1 MKNIALITAGG
12 SGTRMGMEIPKQ
24 FLTVND
30 KPIIVY
36 TLERFQNHPAIDSII
51 VACKDGWENILS
63 SYVKQ
68 YNLTK
73 VSSIIKGGE
82 NGQES
87 IKNLIFEA
95 NNLYDNDDIVLV
107 HDGNRPMIS
116 QDIISNSISICKQ
129 KGNAI
134 ATIPCR
140 EVMLL
145 KDEKEVGIS
154 EKEVA
159 REKLVR
165 TQTSHVFKL
174 CDLYEMHKKAIEN
187 NITNTAAS
195 CSLAIQLGVKINF
208 IEGSEKNL
216 KITVK
221 DDLDIFK
228 ALLALEK
235 RKDNE

>member
-1 MKNIALITAGG
+1 M
-12 SGTRMGMEIPKQ
+12 
-24 FLTVND
+24 
-30 KPIIVY
+30 
-36 TLERFQNHPAIDSII
+36 
-51 VACKDGWENILS
+51 
-63 SYVKQ
+63 KQ

-87 IKNLIFEA
+87 IRNLIFEA
-95 NNLYDNDDIVLV
+95 ERLYNNEDIVLV

-145 KDEKEVGIS
+145 KDENEESIS
-154 EKEVA
+154 EKEIA

-165 TQTSHVFKL
+165 TQTPHVFKL
-174 CDLYEMHKKAIEN
+174 GDLYDMHKKAIEN

-195 CSLAIQLGVKINF
+195 CSLAIELGIKINF

-221 DDLDIFK
+221 EDLDIFK
-228 ALLALEK
+228 ALLAVEK
-235 RKDNE
+235 RKDDD

>member
-1 MKNIALITAGG
+1 MNIALLTAGG

-24 FLTVND
+24 FLTIED

-36 TLERFQNHPAIDSII
+36 TLERFQNHPAIDGII
-51 VACKDGWENILS
+51 IACKEGWENILN

-68 YNLTK
+68 YNITK
-73 VSSIIKGGE
+73 VVSIIRGGE

-87 IKNLIFEA
+87 IKNMIFEA
-95 NNLYDNDDIVLV
+95 KRLYNDDDIVLV

-116 QDIISNSISICKQ
+116 QDIISNGISTCKQ

-134 ATIPCR
+134 ATVPCN

-145 KDEKEVGIS
+145 KNEKQNSIS
-154 EKEVA
+154 EEEIA

-165 TQTSHVFKL
+165 TQTPHVFILK
-174 CDLYEMHKKAIEN
+174 DLYDMHKKAIDN
-187 NITNTAAS
+187 NIVNTAAS
-195 CSLAIQLGVKINF
+195 CSLAIKLGVKINF

-216 KITVK
+216 KITLK

-228 ALLALEK
+228 ALLAVEK
-235 RKDNE
+235 SKKN

>member
-1 MKNIALITAGG
+1 MNIALLTAGG
-12 SGTRMGMEIPKQ
+12 SGTRMGIEIPKQ
-24 FLTVND
+24 FLTIED

-36 TLERFQNHPAIDSII
+36 TLERFQNHPAIDGII
-51 VACKDGWENILS
+51 IACKEGWENILN

-68 YNLTK
+68 YNITK
-73 VSSIIKGGE
+73 VVSIIRGGE

-87 IKNLIFEA
+87 IRNMIFEA
-95 NNLYDNDDIVLV
+95 KRLYKDDDIVLV

-116 QDIISNSISICKQ
+116 QDIISNGISTCKQ

-134 ATIPCR
+134 ATVPCN

-145 KDEKEVGIS
+145 KNEKQNSIS
-154 EKEVA
+154 EEEIA

-165 TQTSHVFKL
+165 TQTPHVFILK
-174 CDLYEMHKKAIEN
+174 DLYDMHKKAIDN
-187 NITNTAAS
+187 NIVNTAAS
-195 CSLAIQLGVKINF
+195 CSLAIKLGVKINF

-216 KITVK
+216 KITLK

-228 ALLALEK
+228 ALLAVEK
-235 RKDNE
+235 SKKN